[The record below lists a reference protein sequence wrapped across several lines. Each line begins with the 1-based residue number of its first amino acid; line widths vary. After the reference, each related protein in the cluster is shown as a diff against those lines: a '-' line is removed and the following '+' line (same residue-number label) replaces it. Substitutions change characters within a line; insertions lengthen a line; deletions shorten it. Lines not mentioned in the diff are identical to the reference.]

1 MAQFYAQDNEEERCI
16 NSSATD
22 TPITI
27 TGLSVDGSV
36 RTFRGVVKWVEVGM
50 RQFTGYP
57 LRITMPNAEEQK

>member
-50 RQFTGYP
+50 KQFRGYP
-57 LRITMPNAEEQK
+57 LRITMPNAEENQ